1 MPGHIGQD
9 KHQRRQV
16 FRQLCPP
23 GHSVG
28 GRDANGAF
36 TFIPWARSGEHV
48 PTRDAAAPTTIK
60 GRADAQLT
68 LAKIVDACLQ
78 VDARLTALEAKR
90 SALAQQQ
97 QQFQLAM
104 TEQPTQQSMPT
115 QDHAAPCACQHV
127 LTPQKTKDGV
137 NVMLRNPQLA
147 PRKNLTFAP
156 TSRPTRDQNSFG
168 EKPPSRFTSAEADR
182 MANYLPPGSAGRTS
196 NKEAVNDINLRALR
210 DSTGHNV
217 SGPPGH
223 MAEAS
228 DPAQRNIGSG
238 PFDQYSSDV
247 TRPSPAAL
255 SELNSQFNKAKTQ
268 SQKDSITDAWK
279 HYVSGSRDD
288 GSQWKPR
295 QAEVHDA
302 PWSSLYEANKGTI
315 GGDPNKIQVGQS
327 LNLPGGGTHTVQSG
341 ETLSGIASTPAGTDL
356 GQRSLSAERG
366 GMESTPAPSGSYS
379 SGGTLKSSEGAPAG
393 APGAHNAANVPTPP
407 TRPTDFGSGGG
418 ANVES
423 RGQGEWAAPSSG
435 TGGAYAT
442 PSHSQTMPNWAG
454 GSSAPTPPVKPSDLG
469 GSAQAAPSSSSS
481 ETPTPPVKP
490 ASLGGTGE
498 SPEGLHPQAEE
509 GGGASSTGSEGT
521 GLAKMVRGWVTGETE

>member
-1 MPGHIGQD
+1 MQG
-9 KHQRRQV
+9 KEQRRKQV
-16 FRQLCPP
+16 FKQIAPP
-23 GHSVG
+23 GCSVG
-28 GRDANGAF
+28 PMDARGNY
-36 TFIPWARSGEHV
+36 TFIPWRGQ
-48 PTRDAAAPTTIK
+48 TRDAAAPTTIK

-104 TEQPTQQSMPT
+104 TEQPTQQNMQT
-115 QDHAAPCACQHV
+115 HDAAPPCSCQHQPA
-127 LTPQKTKDGV
+127 PQAPYRDAIGV
-137 NVMLRNPQLA
+137 APMSSRHPGLA
-147 PRKNLTFAP
+147 PMPFVRSGAFPKFDPPRA
-156 TSRPTRDQNSFG
+156 PTRDQSYG
-168 EKPPSRFTSAEADR
+168 EKPPSRFSSQEADR
-182 MANYLPPGSAGRTS
+182 MASYLPPGSAGRTS

-279 HYVSGSRDD
+279 RYVSGSRDD

-315 GGDPNKIQVGQS
+315 GGDPNKISPGMS
-327 LNLPGGGTHTVQSG
+327 LNLPGGGSHFVRSG

-356 GQRSLSAERG
+356 GSKSLASERG
-366 GMESTPAPSGSYS
+366 GVSPTGGSYS
-379 SGGTLKSSEGAPAG
+379 SGGSLSSGEGAPAG
-393 APGAHNAANVPTPP
+393 APGMHNASN
-407 TRPTDFGSGGG
+407 
-418 ANVES
+418 
-423 RGQGEWAAPSSG
+423 
-435 TGGAYAT
+435 
-442 PSHSQTMPNWAG
+442 
-454 GSSAPTPPVKPSDLG
+454 APTPPSRPSEFG
-469 GSAQAAPSSSSS
+469 GSAQAAESPSSSSSSS
-481 ETPTPPVKP
+481 ETPTPPIKP
-490 ASLGGTGE
+490 PSLGGTGE
-498 SPEGLHPQAEE
+498 SPEGLNPQAGE
-509 GGGASSTGSEGT
+509 GGGASPTGSEGT